1 MDTVIYNF
9 ILHILIKNYPTIFII
24 FIIGFVLYKLY
35 KRADIYYLPKVVEWE
50 EINQLKSICKPIE
63 KNTNDIEDI
72 NKQFDEINKTFSKF
86 VLKSDFENLDQ
97 KVDKLE
103 EKIATVENNLVDKIA
118 ETERRLGNIVSDK
131 VDNLYNKI
139 IDLFRK

>member
-9 ILHILIKNYPTIFII
+9 ILHILIKNYPAIFIV
-24 FIIGFVLYKLY
+24 FTIGFVLYKLY
-35 KRADIYYLPKVVEWE
+35 KKADIYYLPKITEWE
-50 EINQLKSICKPIE
+50 EISQLKDVRKPIE

-72 NKQFDEINKTFSKF
+72 NKQFEEINKTFSKF